1 MSASEIQVISLIG
14 LLFLALGIVTI
25 RQIVRG

>member
-14 LLFLALGIVTI
+14 LLFLALGIATI